1 MAGSEFTVIEFR
13 RYTVQDGERENFAK
27 YFDAYFPE
35 AMQQLGAI
43 AAGQFLER
51 ENPSRFTWIRG
62 FRSMD
67 ERAKANAN
75 LYYGP
80 VWKEHRELMNGMM
93 TSFDN
98 VLLME
103 SVEAGCGI
111 AVLRAVDAV
120 KEVDGMKGVAV
131 AQIFPIKSGS
141 LKEFMR
147 QAASEFAAYGS
158 AALRE
163 TGRFVTSDVP
173 NNFPQHPVRSDGP
186 FVVWFGIARD
196 DAAMEQFRGAA
207 ERAAKS
213 LESTN
218 LLRGTPELVILDP
231 TSRSRMRWLPEW
243 R

>member
-1 MAGSEFTVIEFR
+1 MGCSDFAVIEFR
-13 RYTVQDGERENFAK
+13 RYTVRDGERENFAK
-27 YFDAYFPE
+27 YFDAYFPG

-43 AAGQFLER
+43 AAGQFFER
-51 ENPSRFTWIRG
+51 ENPSHFTWIRG

-80 VWKEHRELMNGMM
+80 VWKEHRELMNGLM

-103 SVEAGCGI
+103 SVVPGGGI
-111 AVLRAVDAV
+111 AVLRPVDAV
-120 KEVDGMKGVAV
+120 KEVDGMKGVAL
-131 AQIFPIKSGS
+131 AHIFPIKTGS

-147 QAASEFAAYGS
+147 HAEGEFAAYGS

-173 NNFPQHPVRSDGP
+173 NNFPQHPVRMDGP

-196 DAAMEQFRGAA
+196 DATMEEFRGVAV
-207 ERAAKS
+207 RAAKS
-213 LESTN
+213 LEGTN

>member
-1 MAGSEFTVIEFR
+1 MIEFR
-13 RYTVQDGERENFAK
+13 RYTIRDGERENFAK

-43 AAGQFLER
+43 AAGQFFER

-62 FRSMD
+62 FRNMD

-80 VWKEHRELMNGMM
+80 VWKEHRDLMNGLM

-98 VLLME
+98 VLLMQ
-103 SVEAGCGI
+103 SVQAGCGI
-111 AVLRAVDAV
+111 EVLRPVDAV

-131 AQIFPIKSGS
+131 AHIFAIKPGT
-141 LKEFMR
+141 LREFMR
-147 QAASEFAAYGS
+147 HAAAEFEAYGS
-158 AALRE
+158 EAVRE
-163 TGRFVTSDVP
+163 SGRFVTSDIP

-196 DAAMEQFRGAA
+196 DATMEQFRGVA

-218 LLRGTPELVILDP
+218 LLRGVPELVILDP